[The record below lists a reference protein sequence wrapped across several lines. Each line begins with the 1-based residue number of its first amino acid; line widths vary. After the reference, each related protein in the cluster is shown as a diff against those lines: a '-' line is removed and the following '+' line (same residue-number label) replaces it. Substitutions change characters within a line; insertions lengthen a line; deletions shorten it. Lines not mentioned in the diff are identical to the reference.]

1 MKNLSIEEKAKRYD
15 EAIEIAKSEL
25 NSLNKRLIEYI
36 FHELKEN
43 KVEPKL
49 LDGVGMK
56 RLKFSYEQIQAIEN
70 YVKKYVEFKMNENEN
85 NDK

>member
-1 MKNLSIEEKAKRYD
+1 MKELTIEQKAKRYD
-15 EAIEIAKSEL
+15 EAIERAKSEL
-25 NSLNKRLIEYI
+25 NSPDKRLIEYI
-36 FHELKEN
+36 FPELKEN

-49 LDGVGMK
+49 LDGVGMT

-70 YVKKYVEFKMNENEN
+70 YVKKYVEFKMNESEN